1 MTLDQQ
7 LLMAIIATLAALAF
21 FWWFCIGNGAFEL
34 EFKMQIWFYR
44 ANCWLDRA
52 KFNIQRAVANMLPRW
67 LVEMATI
74 RLVVHATTGKY
85 GATDVSE
92 LRAMTALRR
101 WNKK

>member
-7 LLMAIIATLAALAF
+7 LLAVVALTCTSLAF
-21 FWWFCIGNGAFEL
+21 FVWFCLGNGALEL